1 MRQRTIAQNY
11 QMMKLQLRMQTTE
24 YLPEPKARM
33 QPREYLPKQT
43 LRKQHMK
50 YLMAWTLRVQHK
62 KYLMAWTLRVQQMM
76 MESSP
81 HPGADL
87 RRGNILQVMGPQT
100 GKS

>member
-24 YLPEPKARM
+24 YLPE
-33 QPREYLPKQT
+33 QT

-62 KYLMAWTLRVQQMM
+62 KYLMAWTLRVQQRMM
-76 MESSP
+76 DSFP

-87 RRGNILQVMGPQT
+87 RQGNRLQALGP
-100 GKS
+100 